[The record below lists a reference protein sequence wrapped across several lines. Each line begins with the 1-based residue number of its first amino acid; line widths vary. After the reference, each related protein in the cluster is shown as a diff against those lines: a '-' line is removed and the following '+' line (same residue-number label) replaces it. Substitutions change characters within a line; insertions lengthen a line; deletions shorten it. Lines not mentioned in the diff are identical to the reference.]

1 MQTVERTAVDP
12 RHMPGKARRE
22 KKKLADLVLAQAPE
36 RRSLTLRTAVRSEPA
51 A

>member
-1 MQTVERTAVDP
+1 MQTVERTAVDLL
-12 RHMPGKARRE
+12 RMPETARRE